1 MTTTHDPATCP
12 TCGSPMV
19 HEIRADIR
27 RYKGHSIATQQP
39 GLWCTGCDEAVF
51 NWQEAMVGEAAFHRL
66 KAQVDGLLPPTEVA
80 RIRKRIGL
88 SQRAA
93 GALLGGGVHAFHKYE
108 KGEQS
113 VSEVMANL
121 LRLLDRHPEL
131 LQELRAAKA
140 A

>member
-1 MTTTHDPATCP
+1 MTTTEMDPTCP
-12 TCGSPMV
+12 ACGSPMIR
-19 HEIRADIR
+19 EIRADIR
-27 RYKGHSIATQQP
+27 QYKGHSIAVQQP
-39 GLWCTGCDEAVF
+39 GLWCIRCDEAVF
-51 NWQEAMVGEAAFHRL
+51 SWQEAMVGEAAFHNL
-66 KAQVDGLLPPTEVA
+66 KAQVDGLLAPAEVA

-93 GALLGGGVHAFHKYE
+93 GELLGGGVHAFHKYE

-131 LQELRAAKA
+131 LEEIRAAKA

>member
-1 MTTTHDPATCP
+1 MTTTQIASGCPA
-12 TCGSPMV
+12 CGAPMIR
-19 HEIRADIR
+19 EIRADVR
-27 RYKGHSIATQQP
+27 RYKGHSIAVQQP
-39 GLWCTGCDEAVF
+39 GLWCTACDEAVF
-51 NWQEAMVGEAAFHRL
+51 TWQEAMVGEAAFHSL
-66 KAQVDGLLPPTEVA
+66 KAQVDGLLGPAEVA

-93 GALLGGGVHAFHKYE
+93 GELLGGGVHAFHKYE

-131 LQELRAAKA
+131 LQEIRAARA